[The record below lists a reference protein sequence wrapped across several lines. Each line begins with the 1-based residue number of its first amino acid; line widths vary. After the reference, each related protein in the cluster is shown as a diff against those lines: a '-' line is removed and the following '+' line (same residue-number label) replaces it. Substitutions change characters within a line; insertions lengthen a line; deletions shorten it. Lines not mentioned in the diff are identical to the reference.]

1 MTEATA
7 VAPREDENVSFKLW
21 IAAATL
27 ASLKH
32 TVLNPEPSDLQID
45 DILIGCGKLPWNSI
59 SADEKAQDTEEED
72 EEADSNLEEEVNKL
86 IDDWSDGGPGLE
98 EQSGIIFHSYNLFHV
113 VNFSADI
120 LLPTMTE
127 SPVWQKVTL
136 SLGKFPIDSDSEPRP
151 EIFKIPIEVSSTLH
165 SPPSPLE

>member
-45 DILIGCGKLPWNSI
+45 DILIGHGELPWNSI

-72 EEADSNLEEEVNKL
+72 EEADSNLEEEVNEL
-86 IDDWSDGGPGLE
+86 IDD
-98 EQSGIIFHSYNLFHV
+98 
-113 VNFSADI
+113 
-120 LLPTMTE
+120 
-127 SPVWQKVTL
+127 
-136 SLGKFPIDSDSEPRP
+136 
-151 EIFKIPIEVSSTLH
+151 
-165 SPPSPLE
+165 